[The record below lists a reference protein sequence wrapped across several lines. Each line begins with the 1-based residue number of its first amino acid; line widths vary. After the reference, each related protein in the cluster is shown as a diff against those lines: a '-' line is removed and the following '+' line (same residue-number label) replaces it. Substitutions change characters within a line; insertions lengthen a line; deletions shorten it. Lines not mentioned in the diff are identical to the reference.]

1 MDKIELRTADEP
13 AEPDK
18 RSQLAVESKTQ
29 WMHVGPECLERGAPV
44 SLPAQICHGHGH
56 PRRALMLDEVEQ
68 VVLRAA
74 AVDPGDDMKNTQGR
88 FHARRSSGSAGA
100 GRDEAEL
107 D

>member
-1 MDKIELRTADEP
+1 
-13 AEPDK
+13 
-18 RSQLAVESKTQ
+18 
-29 WMHVGPECLERGAPV
+29 MHVGPDCLERGPPV
-44 SLPAQICHGHGH
+44 PLPAQICHGHGH
-56 PRRALMLDEVEQ
+56 LRRALMLDEVEQ

-74 AVDPGDDMKNTQGR
+74 AVDSGDDMKDTQGG